1 MSKNQ
6 SQNQN
11 SALDSK
17 NPNAPSRRRVGLLTG
32 GGDAPGLNGIIE
44 SAVRALEKDGVEVVG
59 IQDGFEG
66 IFQNQLTTLTGHSVL
81 GMHSQAGTLLGTSNK
96 SGIQGREQEFKD
108 KYNALNLD
116 GLIAAGGD
124 GTFAGLKRVHSD
136 LKLIGVPKTIDND
149 LEGTDVTFG
158 FDTACAVVSEA
169 VDALRATAE
178 AHRRVIVVETM
189 GRTAGWIALGGGL
202 ASYADVIL
210 IPELSFSREKLK
222 EFLVARKHE
231 GRRGLLIVASEGVA
245 AEREEASVAFR
256 VAGSPQAERYGGFA
270 ERLAR
275 WIEDETGW
283 ESRHV
288 VLGHL
293 QRARQP
299 TTTDRFLT
307 LAMGVEVARMVVEND
322 WNKAVVYREGLVTRA
337 PLSDIMKPARLVSPD
352 HRWVKLAQAL
362 EIFLGH

>member
-1 MSKNQ
+1 MNDDMKSLRENR
-6 SQNQN
+6 SVT
-11 SALDSK
+11 DSK
-17 NPNAPSRRRVGLLTG
+17 TVRTKRVGLLTG

-44 SAVRALEKDGVEVVG
+44 SSVRALTAKGYEVIG
-59 IQDGFEG
+59 IRDGFEG
-66 IFQNQLTTLTGHSVL
+66 IFKGQFLNLTAENVQGKHAV
-81 GMHSQAGTLLGTSNK
+81 AGTLLGTSNK
-96 SGIQGREQEFKD
+96 SGIAGREAEFIEKFS
-108 KYNALNLD
+108 ALNLE

-124 GTFAGLKRVHSD
+124 GTFAGLKRVHED
-136 LKLIGVPKTIDND
+136 FRLIGVPKTIDND

-158 FDTACAVVSEA
+158 FDTACAVVSDS

-178 AHRRVIVVETM
+178 AHSRVIIVEAM

-202 ASYADVIL
+202 AGYADVIL
-210 IPELSFSREKLK
+210 VPERSFSRSKLK
-222 EFLVARKHE
+222 EFILKKQDE

-245 AEREEASVAFR
+245 AEGELASVAFK

-275 WIEDETGW
+275 WIEEETGW

-293 QRARQP
+293 QRARAP

-307 LAMGVEVARMVVEND
+307 LAMGVEVARMVAEHD
-322 WNKAVVYREGLVTRA
+322 WNKAVVFRQGQVTRA
-337 PLSDIMKPARLVSPD
+337 PLSDIMKPARLVTRD
-352 HRWVKLAQAL
+352 HRWVRFAQEL
-362 EIFLGH
+362 QIFI

>member
-1 MSKNQ
+1 MQKNQ
-6 SQNQN
+6 TESSEDNVKSPRSQ
-11 SALDSK
+11 
-17 NPNAPSRRRVGLLTG
+17 PEVRRRVGLLTG

-44 SAVRALEKDGVEVVG
+44 SAVRALAKNGVEVIG

-66 IFQNQLTTLTGHSVL
+66 IFNNELTTLTEKEVMGQ
-81 GMHSQAGTLLGTSNK
+81 HSQAGTLLGTSNK
-96 SGIQGREQEFKD
+96 SAIKGREQEFKD
-108 KYNALNLD
+108 KFNALKLD

-124 GTFAGLKRVHSD
+124 GTFAGLQRVHSD

-149 LEGTDVTFG
+149 LQGTDVTFG

-169 VDALRATAE
+169 VDALRATAN

-202 ASYADVIL
+202 ASYADAIL
-210 IPELSFSREKLK
+210 IPELSFSRAKLK
-222 EFLVARKHE
+222 EFLVAQKQS

-245 AEREEASVAFR
+245 AEGEEASVAFR

-307 LAMGVEVARMVVEND
+307 LSMGVEVARMVVEND
-322 WNKAVVYREGLVTRA
+322 WNKAVVYRNGIVTRA
-337 PLSDIMKPARLVSPD
+337 PLSDIMKPARLVTQD

-362 EIFLGH
+362 NIFLGK